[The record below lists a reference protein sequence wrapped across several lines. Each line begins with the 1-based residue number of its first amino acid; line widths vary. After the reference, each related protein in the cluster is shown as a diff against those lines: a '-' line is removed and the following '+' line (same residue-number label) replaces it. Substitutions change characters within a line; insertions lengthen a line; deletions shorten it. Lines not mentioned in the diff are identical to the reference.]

1 MKEPLSYKE
10 KQILVS
16 LFNTMIILAAYS
28 YYLHNRYSAFSAE
41 MLSDLQFLGKSFLM
55 LIPITIVIQIVFLI
69 IFHIVLH
76 IISSEKIPEIT
87 DERDKLIELK
97 SLRISHWVFI
107 TGFFLAMGFNVSYRS
122 YNHRWSADDYRL
134 SVLGFF
140 ANGNYHFNTLLD
152 IPQEWDL
159 YAGLSLG
166 FVSVSSPSAYK
177 GGTVSGLGLDLQ
189 IGGRYYWNDRW
200 GVNLEFGGG
209 NAASGARI
217 GLSYIL

>member
-87 DERDKLIELK
+87 DERDKLIDLK

-107 TGFFLAMGFNVSYRS
+107 TGFFLAMGSQALGMKPFVMFLALIISGFLAGIVSDIAKLIYYR
-122 YNHRWSADDYRL
+122 
-134 SVLGFF
+134 
-140 ANGNYHFNTLLD
+140 
-152 IPQEWDL
+152 
-159 YAGLSLG
+159 
-166 FVSVSSPSAYK
+166 K
-177 GGTVSGLGLDLQ
+177 GV
-189 IGGRYYWNDRW
+189 
-200 GVNLEFGGG
+200 
-209 NAASGARI
+209 
-217 GLSYIL
+217 